1 MYRSF
6 IRKHTTS
13 VAILLF
19 IVFFY
24 IIQCCAPSFLYKKDG
39 SIRPFGLGYKGK
51 TVLPIWLIAIIV
63 SISILFICGL
73 LFSNAKIII
82 LISHCVKTW
91 LLLICLHF
99 FFLVL

>member
-63 SISILFICGL
+63 SISILLVCSL

-82 LISHCVKTW
+82 LISHSVKTW
-91 LLLICLHF
+91 FLLICLHF